1 MEKQTKTE
9 SFDSHMRFKF
19 QIFIQW
25 MIIDDQDMK

>member
-9 SFDSHMRFKF
+9 SLDSRMRSKF